1 MIPGHDH
8 DFGLVVPFQV
18 VTSKGGPYDDE
29 AFVAGYQC
37 GEIDAK
43 LAVAAAGG
51 LPEVKL
57 PIVRRALLPQLELH
71 GMRYGYTTM
80 TASPPV
86 VPGLEDWCAVTFARP
101 GPAAEAAADPRAGGE
116 PL

>member
-18 VTSKGGPYDDE
+18 VQSKGGPYEDE
-29 AFVAGYQC
+29 AFVAGYAV

-43 LAVAAAGG
+43 LAMAASVGI
-51 LPEVKL
+51 PEVKL

-80 TASPPV
+80 TVPEPDLS
-86 VPGLEDWCAVTFARP
+86 VPGADVWCEVTFTL
-101 GPAAEAAADPRAGGE
+101 GGE
-116 PL
+116 PA